1 MKMNETWEGEEYEI
15 DFSDF
20 EIDELER
27 LESYLSVL
35 IAFRHLE
42 VEE

>member
-1 MKMNETWEGEEYEI
+1 MKINETWVGEEYEI

-35 IAFRHLE
+35 IAFRRME
-42 VEE
+42 AEE